1 MTSGEPSAGDHVP
14 WDGASSA
21 VDDLREMLVAL
32 APEGAL
38 RVILQRVALHE
49 QGRPVGEHEVI
60 DVVADVEGNLVS
72 VPLTGRV
79 RADPPLARALDDAV
93 DRLRRDIAGSGAE
106 GVDSV
111 EVILDADGRGQV
123 QIAVGLDVTPAEAED
138 RPPHP
143 AVHNG
148 AHHITHYAP
157 VLDDLRDR
165 LAEPPAGTVRRLWDA
180 LTGWARREG

>member
-21 VDDLREMLVAL
+21 VDDLRELLVAL

-49 QGRPVGEHEVI
+49 QGRAVGEHEVI
-60 DVVADVEGNLVS
+60 DVIADVEGNLVS

-79 RADPPLARALDDAV
+79 RSDPPLARALDEAV
-93 DRLRRDIAGSGAE
+93 DRLRHDIARSGVE
-106 GVDSV
+106 EVDSI
-111 EVILDADGRGQV
+111 EVILDTDGRDQV
-123 QIAVGLDVTPAEAED
+123 RIAIGLDVTPAEVAD

-143 AVHNG
+143 AVHDG

-165 LAEPPAGTVRRLWDA
+165 LAEPPPGPVRRLWRA
-180 LTGWARREG
+180 LTSWARPEG